1 MAYVKA
7 EFVTAKDQHEIPM
20 DLKVYAN
27 TAVGRVVYYDSVS
40 GTLKERATAATVA
53 VGDYI
58 VAQSDMTLKAMD
70 YVPSQLHNY
79 TYDPS
84 VKASTVDKHVA
95 LYKIT
100 DKSDVILTEV
110 S

>member
-27 TAVGRVVYYDSVS
+27 TAVGRVVYNDS
-40 GTLKERATAATVA
+40 GTLKERATVA
-53 VGDYI
+53 SVVVGDYI

-100 DKSDVILTEV
+100 DMLDVVLTLV

>member
-20 DLKVYAN
+20 DLEVNAD
-27 TAVGRVVYYDSVS
+27 TAVGRVVYND
-40 GTLKERATAATVA
+40 GGKLKERTEVA
-53 VGDYI
+53 SVIVGDYI

-84 VKASTVDKHVA
+84 VKASTVEKHVA
-95 LYKIT
+95 LFKIT
-100 DKSDVILTEV
+100 DLSDVVLTLV